1 MNLKKTFI
9 TLCLMSIIGHL
20 FAQERIQ
27 IKYGP
32 YLQNMKETEVTIV
45 WVANRTSIGW
55 VELAPDDGSH
65 FYQEERENSSIPVT
79 ESKAKVRCTVSG

>member
-45 WVANRTSIGW
+45 WVANKTSIG
-55 VELAPDDGSH
+55 
-65 FYQEERENSSIPVT
+65 
-79 ESKAKVRCTVSG
+79 